1 MIQVTGF
8 DHIVLNVADVEVSAA
23 WYRDKLGLELVRM
36 EEWRRGEVLFPSLR
50 IDAATLIDL
59 FPAERTGENLNH
71 FAVVVDADLPAV
83 IDTGEF
89 DLAGPSHP
97 SDLFGAQGQGL
108 GIYVKDPDGNI
119 VELRTYPWRPA
130 SRGPREL
137 ARGGSTI
144 GAPTVSTLF
153 PGSTPRRWWRW
164 HGSLGEKGGRSTRAP
179 PPAAARVRVMRSI
192 PRAGRPPAGS
202 SPAGWISG
210 PRCPSLGP
218 AWPGPR
224 PAPPAWS
231 SPNTTTSWPDPAG
244 ASASPRVP
252 LRSPSQSGD

>member
-119 VELRTYPWRPA
+119 VELRTYP
-130 SRGPREL
+130 
-137 ARGGSTI
+137 
-144 GAPTVSTLF
+144 
-153 PGSTPRRWWRW
+153 
-164 HGSLGEKGGRSTRAP
+164 
-179 PPAAARVRVMRSI
+179 
-192 PRAGRPPAGS
+192 
-202 SPAGWISG
+202 
-210 PRCPSLGP
+210 
-218 AWPGPR
+218 
-224 PAPPAWS
+224 
-231 SPNTTTSWPDPAG
+231 
-244 ASASPRVP
+244 
-252 LRSPSQSGD
+252 